1 MTSTLYQDY
10 KSVLQYTNQPHFSN
24 GVGHWWCNQLLIK
37 IYIMKEQVR
46 ITMDILSNWDCMN
59 DLNESEKQYIEW
71 QLNFIA
77 DQAIADYR
85 KKINELGNELLLTNK
100 NK

>member
-1 MTSTLYQDY
+1 
-10 KSVLQYTNQPHFSN
+10 
-24 GVGHWWCNQLLIK
+24 
-37 IYIMKEQVR
+37 MKEQVR
-46 ITMDILSNWDCMN
+46 ITMDILSNWDCLK
-59 DLNESEKQYIEW
+59 DLTESDKQYIEW

-77 DQAIADYR
+77 DQAIAEYR

>member
-1 MTSTLYQDY
+1 MKKQI
-10 KSVLQYTNQPHFSN
+10 KYT
-24 GVGHWWCNQLLIK
+24 
-37 IYIMKEQVR
+37 ME
-46 ITMDILSNWDCMN
+46 ILKNWDCLK
-59 DLNESEKQYIEW
+59 DLAESDKQYIEW

-77 DQAIADYR
+77 DRAIDEYR

>member
-1 MTSTLYQDY
+1 
-10 KSVLQYTNQPHFSN
+10 
-24 GVGHWWCNQLLIK
+24 
-37 IYIMKEQVR
+37 MKEQVR

-77 DQAIADYR
+77 DQAIAEYR

>member
-1 MTSTLYQDY
+1 MKKQI
-10 KSVLQYTNQPHFSN
+10 KYT
-24 GVGHWWCNQLLIK
+24 
-37 IYIMKEQVR
+37 ME
-46 ITMDILSNWDCMN
+46 ILNNWDCLK
-59 DLNESEKQYIEW
+59 DLAESDKQYIEW